1 MTSTITSLF
10 KITNQ
15 EGRVFFSMRL
25 LTIEQDFLHGFLP
38 RKEENGWKNVE
49 FYFSVELFLDMS
61 IFSEFDGEFSRHFW

>member
-1 MTSTITSLF
+1 
-10 KITNQ
+10 
-15 EGRVFFSMRL
+15 MRL